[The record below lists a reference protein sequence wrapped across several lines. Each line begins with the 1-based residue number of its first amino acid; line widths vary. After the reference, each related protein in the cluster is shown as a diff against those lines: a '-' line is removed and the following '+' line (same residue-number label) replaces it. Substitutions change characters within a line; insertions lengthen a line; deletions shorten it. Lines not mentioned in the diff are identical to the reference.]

1 MPLPCS
7 PTADHPQFK
16 TMSQIL
22 SALLA
27 MIRLLAGSRLVA
39 ATVLLSAVIFWAD
52 ALQAHERW
60 ILTPEQIAEW
70 NGKPLPGLYTDLS
83 ALNVALISAFALF
96 TVGWIR
102 LGFTGARELFPDLQA
117 RLGSYGD
124 HVAPILRFCLAW
136 ILISSALGLEPRVGI
151 ERFASPTL
159 FAPDLELSLVG
170 PIGRGFE
177 WVELLLGLGFLFGIY
192 VRCCAAALLVLA
204 LLGTLLFQDAMFAY
218 AGALV
223 GVAIYLLMQGPGSYF
238 VPMPTHPSLLDW
250 QERLAAQPRQR
261 AQAIMRVLT
270 GINIFYL
277 AVSYKILQ
285 PNLTLGILSLYQVP
299 LLSSAPEMFTLVMA
313 LVEFT
318 SGLLIIAGILLR
330 PLSLFFLFAFFFFAA
345 LLPESWMAHA
355 LFYGVMLSFLF
366 NGAGHW
372 HMPEAQ
378 DKAANIVIVGGTVAA
393 IHAAMKIERLIGQYS
408 HVRLTLIH
416 SDPNILFYPLLPE
429 VIGGTMQ
436 PGNAVNPI
444 RRVLPQTRVI
454 LGELAAVDTENRRVH
469 LRRRGEAALSLAY
482 DELILALFPVP
493 NLTALPGLMA
503 HSSPINSIGDA
514 LHIRKRIIDCVE
526 EAELPTSAEDI
537 GQLLTFAVIGSG
549 QRGCATAV
557 EICEMLQTAKTS
569 YPVLRE
575 HGWQVQLYEDTKIP
589 YSKFEEDIQVQRDRE
604 LQKAGV
610 TLCRDREI
618 AALTPNALVMKNGER
633 QAVGLVVNASFVL
646 PQIQIDGQ
654 AHGWPLATETNLSF
668 VENPRIWVA
677 AFQEQ
682 RAERRFLTTADEVAL
697 GKVAGQNAWASSQG
711 YATQP
716 FQPRKRW
723 LQPYNMGRRSLCR
736 LGGWGFG
743 GTPAWLLSRVSHLA
757 AFPGLERNLRIL
769 IDWFLDIPFRA
780 DIAVLAPDA
789 TERLQ
794 RLHFEPGDEVIR
806 QGEEGET
813 AYVVESGQL
822 EVVRNG
828 RRLGDL
834 GEGECFGEIALM
846 GATKRTATVRCLTAC
861 ELTVL
866 TREDFHGLSVGSGA
880 LAKALRKQ
888 VEERLQ
894 QQAAV

>member
-1 MPLPCS
+1 
-7 PTADHPQFK
+7 
-16 TMSQIL
+16 MSQIL

-204 LLGTLLFQDAMFAY
+204 LLSTLLFQDAMFAY

-285 PNLTLGILSLYQVP
+285 PNLTLGIVSLYQVP

-330 PLSLFFLFAFFFFAA
+330 PL
-345 LLPESWMAHA
+345 
-355 LFYGVMLSFLF
+355 
-366 NGAGHW
+366 
-372 HMPEAQ
+372 
-378 DKAANIVIVGGTVAA
+378 
-393 IHAAMKIERLIGQYS
+393 
-408 HVRLTLIH
+408 
-416 SDPNILFYPLLPE
+416 
-429 VIGGTMQ
+429 
-436 PGNAVNPI
+436 
-444 RRVLPQTRVI
+444 
-454 LGELAAVDTENRRVH
+454 
-469 LRRRGEAALSLAY
+469 
-482 DELILALFPVP
+482 
-493 NLTALPGLMA
+493 
-503 HSSPINSIGDA
+503 
-514 LHIRKRIIDCVE
+514 
-526 EAELPTSAEDI
+526 
-537 GQLLTFAVIGSG
+537 
-549 QRGCATAV
+549 
-557 EICEMLQTAKTS
+557 
-569 YPVLRE
+569 
-575 HGWQVQLYEDTKIP
+575 
-589 YSKFEEDIQVQRDRE
+589 
-604 LQKAGV
+604 
-610 TLCRDREI
+610 
-618 AALTPNALVMKNGER
+618 
-633 QAVGLVVNASFVL
+633 
-646 PQIQIDGQ
+646 
-654 AHGWPLATETNLSF
+654 
-668 VENPRIWVA
+668 
-677 AFQEQ
+677 
-682 RAERRFLTTADEVAL
+682 
-697 GKVAGQNAWASSQG
+697 
-711 YATQP
+711 
-716 FQPRKRW
+716 
-723 LQPYNMGRRSLCR
+723 
-736 LGGWGFG
+736 
-743 GTPAWLLSRVSHLA
+743 
-757 AFPGLERNLRIL
+757 
-769 IDWFLDIPFRA
+769 
-780 DIAVLAPDA
+780 
-789 TERLQ
+789 
-794 RLHFEPGDEVIR
+794 
-806 QGEEGET
+806 
-813 AYVVESGQL
+813 
-822 EVVRNG
+822 
-828 RRLGDL
+828 
-834 GEGECFGEIALM
+834 
-846 GATKRTATVRCLTAC
+846 
-861 ELTVL
+861 
-866 TREDFHGLSVGSGA
+866 
-880 LAKALRKQ
+880 
-888 VEERLQ
+888 
-894 QQAAV
+894 

>member
-1 MPLPCS
+1 MPLPRR
-7 PTADHPQFK
+7 PAANDQQFK
-16 TMSQIL
+16 TLPQIL
-22 SALLA
+22 AALSA
-27 MIRLLAGSRLVA
+27 MIRLLGGSRLVA
-39 ATVLLSAVIFWAD
+39 ATVLLGAVFIWAD
-52 ALQAHERW
+52 VLQAHERW

-70 NGKPLPGLYTDLS
+70 NAKSLPGLYTSLS
-83 ALNVALISAFALF
+83 ALNLTMIGAFALF
-96 TVGWIR
+96 TAGWIW

-124 HVAPILRFCLAW
+124 HVAPVLRFCLAW
-136 ILISSALGLEPRVGI
+136 ILISSAFGLEPRVGI
-151 ERFASPTL
+151 ERFTSPTL
-159 FAPDLELSLVG
+159 FAPDLELRPLG
-170 PIGRGFE
+170 PIGWGFE

-204 LLGTLLFQDAMFAY
+204 LLGTVLFQEAMFAY

-238 VPMPTHPSLLDW
+238 VPMPTHPGLLDW
-250 QERLAAQPRQR
+250 QQRLAGQPRQR

-270 GINIFYL
+270 GVNIFYL
-277 AVSYKILQ
+277 AVVYKILQ
-285 PNLTLGILSLYQVP
+285 PNLTLGILTLYDVP
-299 LLSSAPEMFTLVMA
+299 LLSSAPEAFTLLMA

-330 PLSLFFLFAFFFFAA
+330 PLSLFFLCAFFFFAA

-378 DKAANIVIVGGTVAA
+378 DKAANIVVIGGTVAA

-416 SDPNILFYPLLPE
+416 NDPNVLFYPLLPE

-444 RRVLPQTRVI
+444 RRVLPRTRVI
-454 LGELAAVDTENRRVH
+454 LGELTAVDTQGRQVY
-469 LRRRGEAALSLAY
+469 LRRRGEGVLSIPY
-482 DELILALFPVP
+482 DELVLALFPVP
-493 NLTALPGLMA
+493 NLNALPGLMA
-503 HSSPINSIGDA
+503 HASPINSVGDA
-514 LHIRKRIIDCVE
+514 LHIRKCIVDRVE
-526 EAELPTSAEDI
+526 EAELLSAPEEI
-537 GQLLTFAVIGSG
+537 QRLLTFAVIGSG

-557 EICEMLQTAKTS
+557 EICDMLQTAEAS
-569 YPVLRE
+569 YPVLRD
-575 HGWQVQLYEDTKIP
+575 HGWRVQLYEDTKVP
-589 YSKFEEDIQVQRDRE
+589 YSRFEEDIQAKRDRE
-604 LQKAGV
+604 LRKAGV
-610 TLCRDREI
+610 TLCRDREVI
-618 AALTPNALVMKNGER
+618 ALTPTDLVMKDGKR
-633 QAVGLVVNASFVL
+633 QAVGLVVNASFAL
-646 PQIQIDGQ
+646 PHIQIDGQ
-654 AHGWPLATETNLSF
+654 THRWPLDSEEDLRFIGSR
-668 VENPRIWVA
+668 RIWVT
-677 AFQEQ
+677 AFKAQS
-682 RAERRFLTTADEVAL
+682 AERRFLTTADEVAL
-697 GKVAGQNAWASSQG
+697 GKAAGQNAWAASQG
-711 YATQP
+711 YATRP
-716 FQPRKRW
+716 FRSRARW

-736 LGGWGFG
+736 IGGWVIG

-780 DIAVLAPDA
+780 DIAVLAPEP

-813 AYVVESGQL
+813 AYIVESGRL

-828 RRLGDL
+828 RRLSEL
-834 GEGECFGEIALM
+834 GVGECFGEIALM
-846 GATKRTATVRCLTAC
+846 GATKRTATVRCVTPC

-880 LAKALRKQ
+880 LAKAIRKQ
-888 VEERLQ
+888 AEERLQ
-894 QQAAV
+894 AQGAV